1 MNLKFLN
8 KSQVLRKYDIF
19 YKTRILTDT
28 GLEQRYE
35 NLKKIIDSLCIFL
48 DLKDGLLKTSENH
61 FLPFLAFQ
69 LQKFEPNYDFFEMD
83 QLIELSAKR
92 KQLRLRLK

>member
-35 NLKKIIDSLCIFL
+35 NLKK
-48 DLKDGLLKTSENH
+48 NH
-61 FLPFLAFQ
+61 WLIMHELHIV
-69 LQKFEPNYDFFEMD
+69 KF
-83 QLIELSAKR
+83 
-92 KQLRLRLK
+92 